1 MLSASSKSSHLND
14 SVESVVQSIN
24 DLRMRWRVPGIA
36 IGVSCRGEQEFYCS
50 GFSDIERSLP
60 FSPRTVI
67 PIGSVTKPF
76 VAHAISL
83 MVQKGLLDWDVPI
96 TDYVKGL
103 RFSDPEIQAKA
114 SLADF
119 LSMRTGLDGYKEWQA
134 GECGDGEELKDF
146 IPRIPRTG
154 VFRESY
160 IYSGLSFAIAAM
172 VLHEVSGRP
181 WTEILETELF
191 YANRMQDHAFSWK
204 EALRTLSTAK
214 GYICEESG
222 CTELVLSPTEQE
234 LVRPDCTLCMS
245 ARDMLK
251 WTGILLFNEAFKRMT
266 TPHVLTYFPDI
277 PLDFWPE
284 SYGLGWGC
292 RNYRGH
298 SMSYHRGSERGFR
311 SLVAILPESEI
322 AIAILSNGD
331 KNLLIHLLLN
341 QFLDALLNHSYIPW
355 EPVFETYRK
364 QIMG

>member
-1 MLSASSKSSHLND
+1 
-14 SVESVVQSIN
+14 VVQSIN
-24 DLRMRWRVPGIA
+24 DFRMRWRVPGIA

-76 VAHAISL
+76 IAHAVSL
-83 MVQKGLLDWDVPI
+83 MVSKGLLEWEVPI
-96 TDYVKGL
+96 TDYIKGL
-103 RFSDPEIQAKA
+103 RFADQEIQAKA

-119 LSMRTGLDGYKEWQA
+119 LSMRTGLDGYKEWQTFE
-134 GECGDGEELKDF
+134 GGDSDELKAF
-146 IPRIPRTG
+146 ISRIPRTG

-172 VLHEVSGRP
+172 VLHEVSDRS
-181 WTEILETELF
+181 WTEILEAELF
-191 YANRMQDHAFSWK
+191 RANDMQDHGFSWK
-204 EALRTLSTAK
+204 EALETQSTSK
-214 GYICEESG
+214 GYICKESEW
-222 CTELVLSPTEQE
+222 TELVLSPTEQH

-245 ARDMLK
+245 TRDLLK
-251 WTGILLFNEAFKRMT
+251 WTGILRSNVAFKKMT
-266 TPHVLTYFPDI
+266 TPHVLTHFPDI

-292 RNYRGH
+292 RTYRGH
-298 SMSYHRGSERGFR
+298 SMAYHRGSERGFR

-322 AIAILSNGD
+322 AIAILSNCD
-331 KNLLIHLLLN
+331 RNLLIHLLLN

-355 EPVFETYRK
+355 EPVFEAYSK